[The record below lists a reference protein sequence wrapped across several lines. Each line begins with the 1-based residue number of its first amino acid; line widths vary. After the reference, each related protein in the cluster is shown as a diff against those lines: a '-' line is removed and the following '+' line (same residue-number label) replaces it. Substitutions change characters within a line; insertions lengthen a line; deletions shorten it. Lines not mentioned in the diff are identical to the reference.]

1 MRFQFEALDLP
12 HFYQRKNNEKVTS
25 QRSGELLQ
33 MRSHLKDLVHE
44 MRNRSVFRA
53 MAAYS
58 VVIWILLQI
67 ADVTF
72 DRLPIPANSMAVL
85 IVIAIIG
92 FPVTF
97 VLSWVYEIT
106 LDGVVRHNKSRG
118 PAPRLAFLPF
128 LSTLLVLSMAGS
140 AVVYLWSQEYW
151 EPPRRS
157 VAVLPFANYS
167 NEPDTEYFSDGLT
180 EEIRSLIVRLNEFR
194 VVALSSSNG
203 LRNTILDVVSIAS
216 RLGAEVVLQ
225 GSVRRYGNKVSVT
238 ARLIDGSDGNEL
250 WSENYDRELSD
261 LVTIQNDIA
270 RQVARALHVVLPVV
284 AERRLENL
292 GSKNVEAYDLYLR
305 GLDNLR
311 RPADQVTL
319 AQAQGFLQQSVA
331 LDPKFANAHAAICEV
346 HLSRYT
352 LSRDAGQFG
361 EAERA
366 CRAALEFDDSS
377 SNVHIALGGLY
388 RESGKYE
395 NAMHEY
401 GQAIEDN
408 DNSADAYIGLA
419 ATYLALNR
427 SEDAEASLRR
437 AIEIDV
443 SYWASFN
450 AMGVFLFDHGRY
462 LEAAEFFQMFV
473 SRADDDAQ
481 AMNNLGAAYYLAGDF
496 SRAARAWDE
505 SLAIKPTR
513 SAYSNTGTMYFYLGE
528 FQEAADR
535 YARAVNLAPL
545 DYRLW
550 GNLADAYF
558 FSDNLKQVAD
568 VAYNRAIEFGEKR
581 LEINS
586 SDVDAISD
594 VAYYYSRVGQK
605 QKSKD
610 MNSSARSAA
619 PDNMYVQYNAAL
631 IHAQFGETEEALAAL
646 ERAVTLGYQRELLSI
661 DPGLHGLVTEDGFGK
676 LVSDNEQ

>member
-1 MRFQFEALDLP
+1 
-12 HFYQRKNNEKVTS
+12 
-25 QRSGELLQ
+25 
-33 MRSHLKDLVHE
+33 
-44 MRNRSVFRA
+44 

-58 VVIWILLQI
+58 VVAWILLQI

-72 DRLPIPANSMAVL
+72 DRLPIPANSMTVL
-85 IVIAIIG
+85 IVVAIIG

-97 VLSWVYEIT
+97 FLAWAYEIT
-106 LDGVVRHNKSRG
+106 LDGVVRHDTSKG
-118 PAPRLAFLPF
+118 APPRLAFLPF
-128 LSTLLVLSMAGS
+128 VAVLGILSLAGS
-140 AVVYLWSQEYW
+140 AILYYWTQEYW
-151 EPPRRS
+151 EPPRHS
-157 VAVLPFANYS
+157 VAVLPFTNYS

-203 LRNTILDVVSIAS
+203 LRDTVLDIVSIAN

-238 ARLIDGSDGNEL
+238 ARLFDGGDGNEL

-270 RQVARALHVVLPVV
+270 RQVARALHIVLPIV
-284 AERRLENL
+284 AERRLRNL
-292 GSKNVEAYDLYLR
+292 GTKNVEAYDLYLR
-305 GLDNLR
+305 GLDYLR
-311 RPADQVTL
+311 RPADHVTL

-361 EAERA
+361 EAEQA

-388 RESGKYE
+388 KESGKYE
-395 NAMHEY
+395 NAVYEY
-401 GQAIEDN
+401 GQAIDYN
-408 DNSADAYIGLA
+408 GNSADAYIGLA
-419 ATYLALNR
+419 ETFIALDR
-427 SEDAEASLRR
+427 SEDAEASLRH

-450 AMGVFLFDHGRY
+450 AMGAFLFDHGRY
-462 LEAAEFFQMFV
+462 QEAAEFFQMFV

-496 SRAARAWDE
+496 SRAARTWDE
-505 SLAIKPTR
+505 SLAIKPTK

-528 FQEAADR
+528 FQKAADR

-550 GNLADAYF
+550 GNLADAYLYT
-558 FSDNLKQVAD
+558 DNLKQVAD
-568 VAYNRAIEFGEKR
+568 VAYKRAIEFGEKR

-586 SDVDAISD
+586 SDVDTISD
-594 VAYYYSRVGQK
+594 VAYYYSRVGQRR
-605 QKSKD
+605 KSKD
-610 MNSSARSAA
+610 MNSTARSAA

-631 IHAQFGETEEALAAL
+631 IHAQFGETAEALAAL
-646 ERAVTLGYQRELLSI
+646 EHAVALGYQRELLSI
-661 DPGLHGLVTEDGFGK
+661 DPGLRGLAAEDGFEK